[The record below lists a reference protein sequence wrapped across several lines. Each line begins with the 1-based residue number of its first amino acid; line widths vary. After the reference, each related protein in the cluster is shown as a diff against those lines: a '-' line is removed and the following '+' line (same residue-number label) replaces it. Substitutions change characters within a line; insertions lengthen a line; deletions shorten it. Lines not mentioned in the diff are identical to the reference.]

1 MVKTRDAIKKGSK
14 SKNRFCG
21 NCHYHDMYE
30 YPDLILCRL
39 HYQNS
44 SNFIFST
51 LGCCEKWAPDS
62 QECFCVEEA
71 MKKRNKDSVGHCKE

>member
-1 MVKTRDAIKKGSK
+1 MVKTRDAIKKESK